1 MPGASQLRD
10 HRAVSPH
17 RSPSVLVVGAG
28 EAGLAAALRL
38 RSAGIRVRLVAD
50 QGRASYLPGTVD
62 VMLGEAGATRFQ
74 QRLALDGIEVVAAP
88 AEAVSGSGVRIDGSW
103 VAADAVVAAPGLI
116 LEPGSVGP
124 NGRGVGCWDIATA
137 REVPALIAGV
147 AKGVVAV
154 VIASLPY
161 RCPPAPYGLAMRLAQ
176 RARSRGAGVRV
187 VLTTPEPHPLAA
199 LGSAPGDFL
208 LAASAR
214 AGVEIRLSFSPD
226 LQGLRHGQVMAADG
240 RPLAADLALVVPPHR
255 PSPLL
260 AELAGPGPLV
270 PVGAGF
276 ESAEPGLFVIGDAAA
291 TPYPRAA
298 GAATASGAAA
308 AETVLVRLGL
318 APVSALPSPQLDCYV
333 GHGSGRFSRLRLRYP
348 DGPPPE
354 GRPEVEVSGPS
365 EELRTEFASGF
376 RHWRQLRRG
385 R

>member
-10 HRAVSPH
+10 RLAVNP
-17 RSPSVLVVGAG
+17 RRLPSVLVVGAG
-28 EAGLAAALRL
+28 EAGLTAALRL

-50 QGRASYLPGTVD
+50 RGRASYLPGTVD
-62 VMLGEAGATRFQ
+62 VMLGEAGATRFE
-74 QRLALDGIEVVAAP
+74 QRLALDGIEVIGAS
-88 AEAVSGSGVRIDGSW
+88 AEAVSGRGVRIDGGW

-124 NGRGVGCWDIATA
+124 NGRVVGCWDLSTA
-137 REVPALIAGV
+137 RDVPALIGAV

-161 RCPPAPYGLAMRLAQ
+161 RCPPSPYGLAMRLAQ
-176 RARSRGAGVRV
+176 LLRDRGAAIRV

-199 LGSAPGDFL
+199 LGSVPGDFL

-214 AGVEIRLSFSPD
+214 AGVEIRLGFTPD
-226 LQGLRHGQVMAADG
+226 LQALRHGEVRTADG

-260 AELAGPGPLV
+260 KELAGDGPLI

-308 AETVLVRLGL
+308 AEAVLVRLGL
-318 APVSALPSPQLDCYV
+318 APVSALPQPQLDCYV
-333 GHGSGRFSRLRLRYP
+333 GHGSGRYSRLRLRYP
-348 DGPPPE
+348 NGPPPE

-365 EELRTEFASGF
+365 EELGTEFASDF
-376 RHWRQLRRG
+376 RRWRQRRRG
-385 R
+385 